1 MGYLTTKYKGKYR
14 LKCEVDKVTNDFPK
28 TLKDTYE
35 DADVYIDCSF
45 GNKIYYYGR
54 GILEAYLPSL
64 QRGRNIVK
72 KLYAEN
78 VNANNVLISKSEKGS
93 VYKII
98 DYSQFDSDIKN
109 SKFILDIIETDSEL
123 MFKFYEKNSDKIIPL
138 LKPKTAGADISPF
151 SPKNLPKLE
160 YVIPTEELR
169 EYEDIIVPLK
179 EDGKLLTLSKL
190 TQNYIKSLGKKR
202 LYRGVDMK
210 SYMRKKML
218 KGKEFI
224 HSEGLWDDYLKYL
237 RKEILNA

>member
-45 GNKIYYYGR
+45 GNRIFYYGK
-54 GILEAYLPSL
+54 GILQSYIPSL
-64 QRGRNIVK
+64 QRGRNIIR

-78 VNANNVLISKSEKGS
+78 INQENVSILKSGKGTT
-93 VYKII
+93 YKII
-98 DYSQFDSDIKN
+98 DHKQFNSDIKN
-109 SKFILDIIETDSEL
+109 SKFIFDILETNSEV

-151 SPKNLPKLE
+151 SPKNLPKIE
-160 YVIPTEELR
+160 YLIPKDELR
-169 EYEDIIVPLK
+169 EYEDIIAPLK
-179 EDGKLLTLSKL
+179 EDGKLLALSKL
-190 TQNYIKSLGKKR
+190 TQNYIKLLSKKR

-210 SYMRKKML
+210 TYMRKKML

-224 HSEGLWDDYLKYL
+224 HSEGHWNDYLKYL
-237 RKEILNA
+237 TKEIPNA

>member
-54 GILEAYLPSL
+54 GILETYIPSL

-98 DYSQFDSDIKN
+98 DYSQFNSDIKN
-109 SKFILDIIETDSEL
+109 SKFIFDIIETDSEL

-179 EDGKLLTLSKL
+179 EDGKLLALSKL
-190 TQNYIKSLGKKR
+190 TQNYIKSLRKKR

-237 RKEILNA
+237 RKEIPNA

>member
-1 MGYLTTKYKGKYR
+1 M
-14 LKCEVDKVTNDFPK
+14 DKVTNDFPK

-179 EDGKLLTLSKL
+179 EDGKLLALSKL
-190 TQNYIKSLGKKR
+190 TQNYIKSLRKKR

>member
-45 GNKIYYYGR
+45 GNKIYGK
-54 GILEAYLPSL
+54 GILQSYILSL
-64 QRGRNIVK
+64 QRGRNIIR

-78 VNANNVLISKSEKGS
+78 INPENVSILKSEKGTT
-93 VYKII
+93 YKII
-98 DYSQFDSDIKN
+98 DHKQFNSDIKN
-109 SKFILDIIETDSEL
+109 SKFIFDILETNSEV

-138 LKPKTAGADISPF
+138 LKPKTSGADISPF
-151 SPKNLPKLE
+151 SSKNLPKIE
-160 YVIPTEELR
+160 YLIPKDELR
-169 EYEDIIVPLK
+169 EYEDIIAPLK
-179 EDGKLLTLSKL
+179 EDGKLLALSKL
-190 TQNYIKSLGKKR
+190 TQNYIKLLSKKR

-210 SYMRKKML
+210 TYMRKKML

-224 HSEGLWDDYLKYL
+224 HSEGHWNDYLKYL
-237 RKEILNA
+237 RKEIPNA

>member
-237 RKEILNA
+237 RKEIPNA

>member
-14 LKCEVDKVTNDFPK
+14 LKCEVDKMTNDFPK

-64 QRGRNIVK
+64 QRGRNIVR

-78 VNANNVLISKSEKGS
+78 INSENVSISQSGKGAT
-93 VYKII
+93 YKILNRK
-98 DYSQFDSDIKN
+98 QFDSDIKN
-109 SKFILDIIETDSEL
+109 SKFIFDILETDSEL
-123 MFKFYEKNSDKIIPL
+123 IFKFYEKNSDKIIPL
-138 LKPKTAGADISPF
+138 LKPKTSGADISPF
-151 SPKNLPKLE
+151 SPKNLPKIE
-160 YVIPTEELR
+160 YAIPKEELR

-190 TQNYIKSLGKKR
+190 TQNYIKSLSKKR
-202 LYRGVDMK
+202 LYRVVDMK

-224 HSEGLWDDYLKYL
+224 HSEGYWDDYLKYL
-237 RKEILNA
+237 KKEIPNA